1 MTDFRDLGLRDELLR
16 VLEDEDL
23 ERPTLLQ
30 RAVIPVLR
38 RGGNL
43 VARASSG
50 SGKTL
55 AYTLGVLDR
64 LESPAAEAAT
74 EEPVRVRLLV
84 IRPTLDAA
92 ERTALTLV
100 PPAQAVGL
108 AVAVPGG
115 PWGTPREVAE
125 IVVTTPETVLDEVR
139 ASTLKLDDVEAV
151 VIDGASAV
159 EELGGLEP
167 LETLLDHLPRD
178 AQRVLFST
186 ALSPALEDMVD
197 RRVKRAL
204 RFPPEA
210 AVPGGA
216 PSEAGG
222 AVGYIVV
229 PEAQKLD
236 LLARALAERDA
247 GGSPPLLFCRTDERA
262 ALVAEALTL
271 RGFALGELG
280 DEEADAVIASAA
292 TSRAELEEESG
303 EEAGQTISFDVPED
317 EEILAARHRGDGNA
331 IVLARAEELA
341 HLREIA
347 RRASLAAR
355 ATSLPLPT
363 AAVREVEQ
371 FRDSLRRAVREQDV
385 GAQMLVLAPLFEEFS
400 AAEVAAA
407 ATALLRRRAPDAQ
420 PVASA
425 PAKSGAGAAARPS
438 TPSPAG
444 APPATWARL
453 FVGIGSRDAV
463 RPGDL
468 VGAIAGE
475 AEIPGNSVGKI
486 DIRDSFSIVEV
497 QADVAEK
504 VIQALNGTTMKG
516 RSIRVDYDRGGD
528 RPKGGDRGDR
538 GGRAPRSGPHGGGR
552 PGGGGGRGDAP
563 KRTLVRRPRPSE

>member
-16 VLEDEDL
+16 VLEDDDL

-43 VARASSG
+43 VARASAG

-55 AYTLGVLDR
+55 AYTTGVLDR
-64 LESPAAEAAT
+64 LESPSAEVEP

-84 IRPTLDAA
+84 IRPTLEAA
-92 ERTALTLV
+92 ERTALMLV

-125 IVVTTPETVLDEVR
+125 IVVTTPETALDEVR
-139 ASTLKLDDVEAV
+139 ASTLKLDHVEAV
-151 VIDGASAV
+151 VIDGAGAV

-186 ALSPALEDMVD
+186 AFSPALEDMVD

-210 AVPGGA
+210 AVPDGA

-236 LLARALAERDA
+236 LLARALAARDA
-247 GGSPPLLFCRTDERA
+247 GGAPPLLFCRTDERA

-271 RGFALGELG
+271 RGFTLGELG
-280 DEEADAVIASAA
+280 DEDADAVIASAA

-317 EEILAARHRGDGNA
+317 EEILVARHSGDGSA
-331 IVLARAEELA
+331 IVLARAEELS

-347 RRASLAAR
+347 RRARLAAR
-355 ATSLPLPT
+355 ATAQPVST
-363 AAVREVEQ
+363 SAVREVEH
-371 FRDSLRRAVREQDV
+371 FREMLRQAVRVEDT

-407 ATALLRRRAPDAQ
+407 ATALLRRRAPDTQA
-420 PVASA
+420 AA
-425 PAKSGAGAAARPS
+425 AATATRGAGATARAPA
-438 TPSPAG
+438 PSPAG

-475 AEIPGNSVGKI
+475 AEIPGTAVGKI
-486 DIRDSFSIVEV
+486 DIRDTFSIVEV
-497 QADVAEK
+497 QADVADK
-504 VIQALNGTTMKG
+504 VIQSLNGTTMKG

-528 RPKGGDRGDR
+528 RPKGGERGDR
-538 GGRAPRSGPHGGGR
+538 GGRTPRGGPRDGGRPSGGGR
-552 PGGGGGRGDAP
+552 SDGP